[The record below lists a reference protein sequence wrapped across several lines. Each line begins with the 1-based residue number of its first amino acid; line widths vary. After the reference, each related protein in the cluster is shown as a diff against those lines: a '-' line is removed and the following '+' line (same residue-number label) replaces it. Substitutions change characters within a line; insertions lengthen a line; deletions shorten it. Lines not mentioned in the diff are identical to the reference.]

1 MSFEFIKKLPTP
13 QEIREKYP
21 TKTIWMYTGDSW
33 EDIYDL
39 PIMRRSARCLPENPI
54 NSW

>member
-13 QEIREKYP
+13 QEIRENILCQKNWQQS
-21 TKTIWMYTGDSW
+21 KKQ
-33 EDIYDL
+33 E
-39 PIMRRSARCLPENPI
+39 MRRSARCLPENPI